1 MKPYYLKT
9 KETQPLVGI
18 ITVCSLELPTFE
30 YQLWIWWWDT
40 YVILKTD
47 IWREYLKL
55 SVLTKPC
62 IWEVESPQIKM
73 SFFRWSRWGERAWGQ
88 MVEEKVDLAR
98 DTRTTGEEDQ
108 EEVVCLL
115 ISFEAFSLHLVSL
128 LLWPHLSWPWRRRTD
143 KETLESLCW
152 KT

>member
-1 MKPYYLKT
+1 
-9 KETQPLVGI
+9 
-18 ITVCSLELPTFE
+18 
-30 YQLWIWWWDT
+30 
-40 YVILKTD
+40 
-47 IWREYLKL
+47 
-55 SVLTKPC
+55 
-62 IWEVESPQIKM
+62 
-73 SFFRWSRWGERAWGQ
+73 

-98 DTRTTGEEDQ
+98 DTRTTGEEEQ

-128 LLWPHLSWPWRRRTD
+128 LLWPPLSWPWRRRTD